1 MKDNIARPVALA
13 IAFAVSAAIVATVV
27 LGFIVFVAFG
37 LAFVTWTAPAI
48 TLTGF
53 LFVSR
58 LSVSVGILVAFM
70 FMFSP
75 EGKDAYR
82 EVYKELADE
91 V

>member
-13 IAFAVSAAIVATVV
+13 VTFAVSAAIVATAV

-58 LSVSVGILVAFM
+58 LSVIIGILVAAL

-75 EGKDAYR
+75 EGNDVYK
-82 EVYKELADE
+82 EVYKELVDE